1 MRIGIH
7 TGKVIG
13 GVIGTDIIR
22 FDIYGKDV
30 AIANEMESEGEKGR
44 INVSQDTKELIE
56 KNYNNFKFVLHKNYK
71 NYDREFNMYFVEK
84 NDN

>member
-13 GVIGTDIIR
+13 GVVGSDIVR

-30 AIANEMESEGEKGR
+30 IIANKMESEGQKG
-44 INVSQDTKELIE
+44 
-56 KNYNNFKFVLHKNYK
+56 
-71 NYDREFNMYFVEK
+71 
-84 NDN
+84 